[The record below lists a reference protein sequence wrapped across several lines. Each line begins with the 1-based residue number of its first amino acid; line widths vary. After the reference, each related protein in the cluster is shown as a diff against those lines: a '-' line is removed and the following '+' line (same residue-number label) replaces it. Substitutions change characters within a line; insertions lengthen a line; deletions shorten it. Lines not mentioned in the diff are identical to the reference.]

1 VTFDAPAG
9 WQQARSFHHSR
20 YGEAFLAARERS
32 VSGCLPARKGAS
44 TAGPIV
50 EVLVGLRGRGA
61 IEQLVVVDGNSSAR

>member
-1 VTFDAPAG
+1 MTFDARAG

-32 VSGCLPARKGAS
+32 VSGCLPAR
-44 TAGPIV
+44 

-61 IEQLVVVDGNSSAR
+61 IEQLVVGDGNSSAR